1 MSFGIIG
8 LGKMGLQLALNAQAH
23 GLSPTVYDIT
33 PAACEAARTQGLS
46 VAASLE
52 ELAGRLAAPRVLW
65 FMVPAG
71 DAVDQL
77 IARLVPLLSENDL
90 LVDGGNSRWQ
100 DSMRRARELTEK
112 GIAFA
117 DAGTSGGVSGARN
130 GICAMVGA
138 TPEVFRMLEPLLRP
152 LCVTGGLLHAGPPGC
167 GHYVKMVHNGIEY
180 GMMQA
185 IGEGFELMRK
195 SGLPLDLAAVAD
207 VWTHGSVIRGWLME
221 LTASLLGEDPSL
233 ENLQGVI
240 HSSGEGLW
248 TLEEALRLKVSV
260 PVIAQSLFVRYQS
273 ESGEAFSNKVVAG
286 LRNQF
291 GGHAVERATDERKE
305 NRGKAGSDSDH
316 AGGQHADVLEG
327 GRHESPS

>member
-1 MSFGIIG
+1 MAFGIIG
-8 LGKMGLQLALNAQAH
+8 LGKMGLQLALNAQSHDLAP
-23 GLSPTVYDIT
+23 LVFDIT
-33 PAACEAARTQGLS
+33 PAACEAARAQGLPVASS
-46 VAASLE
+46 VEDLVR
-52 ELAGRLAAPRVLW
+52 RLPAPRVLW
-65 FMVPAG
+65 LMVPAG
-71 DAVDQL
+71 DAVDRL
-77 IARLVPLLSENDL
+77 IAALVPLLSENDRI
-90 LVDGGNSRWQ
+90 VDGGNSRWQ
-100 DSMRRARELTEK
+100 DSVRRARELAEK

-138 TPEVFRMLEPLLRP
+138 TPETFCALEPLLRP
-152 LCVTGGLLHAGPPGC
+152 LCVEGGLLHAGPPGC

-207 VWTHGSVIRGWLME
+207 VWSHGSVIRGWLME
-221 LTASLLGEDPSL
+221 LTASLLDADPAL
-233 ENLQGVI
+233 EQLEGIV

-273 ESGEAFSNKVVAG
+273 ENGEAFSNKVVAG

-291 GGHAVERATDERKE
+291 GGHAVERSSGPHSGDRQ
-305 NRGKAGSDSDH
+305 GGGHGST
-316 AGGQHADVLEG
+316 
-327 GRHESPS
+327 P